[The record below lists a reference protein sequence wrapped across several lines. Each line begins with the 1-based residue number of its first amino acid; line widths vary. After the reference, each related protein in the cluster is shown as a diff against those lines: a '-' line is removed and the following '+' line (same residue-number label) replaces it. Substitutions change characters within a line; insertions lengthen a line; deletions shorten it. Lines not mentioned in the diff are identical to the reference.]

1 MTQTI
6 TRTAGIDISKATLDV
21 YCHPDKVSRQFA
33 NNLRGHR
40 ALVAWLTPW
49 APDRVV
55 YEATGPYHRA
65 MERALVQAE
74 LPIAR
79 INPLHAR
86 RFAEALGTP
95 AKTDRQDAILLARLG
110 VTLQPGTTELVSP
123 ALQSLAE
130 LVAARRHLVKQRTAT
145 RNRSKILTIALLKRQ
160 VRASLRQIEHQLD
173 AIDRQC
179 REIIQSESDLKRR
192 LDILVSIPAI
202 GEMTAIALIAD
213 MPELGQ
219 MDEKQAAHLAGLA
232 PITRQSGTWKGKSFI
247 KGGRAHLRQALY
259 MPSLVAIRFNKPL
272 ADKYETL
279 KKAGKPPK
287 VAITAIMRKLI
298 VLANALLR
306 DNRQWAENAP

>member
-6 TRTAGIDISKATLDV
+6 TRSAGIDIAKATLDV
-21 YCHPDKVSRQFA
+21 YCHPDGVFRQFA
-33 NNLRGHR
+33 NDAKGHR
-40 ALVAWLTPW
+40 ALIAWLTSC

-55 YEATGPYHRA
+55 YEATGPYHRTL
-65 MERALVQAE
+65 ERALVQAE

-110 VTLQPGTTELVSP
+110 VTLQPRTTEPVSLD
-123 ALQSLAE
+123 LQSLAE
-130 LVAARRHLVKQRTAT
+130 LVAARRHLVKQRTAAT
-145 RNRSKILTIALLKRQ
+145 NRSKILTIALLKRQ
-160 VRASLRQIEHQLD
+160 IRASLRQIENQLD

-179 REIIQSESDLKRR
+179 RDIIQTDNDLKQR
-192 LDILVSIPAI
+192 LDILMSIPGI
-202 GEMTAIALIAD
+202 GELTAIALIAD

-259 MPSLVAIRFNKPL
+259 MPALVAIRFNKPL
-272 ADKYETL
+272 AEKYKALT
-279 KKAGKPPK
+279 KAGKPPK
-287 VAITAIMRKLI
+287 VAITAVMRKLI

-306 DNRQWAENAP
+306 DNRKWATNAP